1 MKDKKLLRDR
11 NKNKKEGEQKEK
23 MIKIEKDNR
32 NTIIKKDNWK
42 DKKEIQEEKILDS
55 PVVVVLQVVHQ
66 VVHQA
71 TQILVISHKL
81 LIKRDTQ
88 RALNLNKR

>member
-32 NTIIKKDNWK
+32 NTIIKKDN
-42 DKKEIQEEKILDS
+42 
-55 PVVVVLQVVHQ
+55 
-66 VVHQA
+66 
-71 TQILVISHKL
+71 
-81 LIKRDTQ
+81 
-88 RALNLNKR
+88 